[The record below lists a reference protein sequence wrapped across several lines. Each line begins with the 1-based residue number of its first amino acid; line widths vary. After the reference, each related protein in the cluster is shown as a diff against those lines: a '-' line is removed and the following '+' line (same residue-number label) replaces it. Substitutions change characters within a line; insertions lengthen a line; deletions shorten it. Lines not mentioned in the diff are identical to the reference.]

1 MEKCTREVCRSVIK
15 ADQSMTIEQR
25 NRLLAVLNNPEIL
38 DNKSAPVEP
47 RLLRRAEAAHRLGI
61 GLRALDGLCRGG
73 ALPKVKLPGRI
84 RSCGV
89 READLLA
96 LIEGRKP

>member
-15 ADQSMTIEQR
+15 ADQSMTVEQR
-25 NRLLAVLNNPEIL
+25 NRLLAILSNPESL
-38 DNKSAPVEP
+38 ENKAEPVVP
-47 RLLRRAEAAHRLGI
+47 RLIRRAEAARRLGI

-73 ALPKVKLPGRI
+73 ALPKVKLPGRV
-84 RSCGV
+84 RACGV

-96 LIEGRKP
+96 LIEGRGQ